1 MINPVNLNP
10 MVQNTTMMA
19 PQQVATQPRQIF
31 APMDNPNMDGLKA
44 LAAYNQPIANSA
56 PAAPKTITPTLPTV
70 LTPAAIHSMEGERI
84 SSANGTLSA
93 IVKRGENTT
102 EIETYDNATGKLVA
116 VQKNFNKI
124 EAGKTPVIVDTEII
138 EFDNNGKEKKMSF
151 YYEGKL
157 ANVVETQYGPNGF
170 ERRYIVREDGS
181 SCILEN
187 CKVTDTQ
194 RSLQYD
200 KNGQIQEL
208 EIMDFKNYTSKL
220 ETYKNGKLVN
230 VENKKQEPIPNTTG
244 RNPQADP
251 QLVPTQPYVLGYDPK
266 QVDGQKQFYSNGT
279 IERITTKTATGSI
292 TYTFDVNGTLTGIE
306 DAQDPNNI
314 KYIVYHDYGK
324 CYSVEEKMGE
334 NLFKTTNFVDDGTI
348 EVCVMNENTKQ
359 EKIAHYNSNGS
370 LVTYIEHNSPEDK
383 MLIGFNKNGEIIKV
397 L

>member
-102 EIETYDNATGKLVA
+102 TVYKMDVQAPNDAIKEIETYDNATGKLVA

-279 IERITTKTATGSI
+279 IERITTKT
-292 TYTFDVNGTLTGIE
+292 NR
-306 DAQDPNNI
+306 I
-314 KYIVYHDYGK
+314 KIV
-324 CYSVEEKMGE
+324 
-334 NLFKTTNFVDDGTI
+334 
-348 EVCVMNENTKQ
+348 
-359 EKIAHYNSNGS
+359 
-370 LVTYIEHNSPEDK
+370 SPVRK
-383 MLIGFNKNGEIIKV
+383 
-397 L
+397 